1 MFERS
6 SRLVTFLVDLYP
18 LRVFPFLSLMRSRAE
33 LALFLTSFCS
43 VLFHFPKVS
52 SSAGG
57 RTWSLSTWKRRS
69 HPFSPGIF
77 SSEKLVPFRR
87 LSLESRVSKNKKI
100 KKQSREYI
108 LNKYVN
114 KYSIEKEGKRKRVR
128 PCLSASAVEERRE
141 TGNERRE
148 WIKINSFPCDSVDRM
163 IYGGRF
169 NQWRVN
175 SCACL
180 CSIDGSSKGERHS
193 APLPLSSSVSLG
205 AECVDIASSFLSSS
219 ALFGWNSARF
229 PIRPPRIH
237 SESPDAITLAKN
249 PFRPTHVCAWITAPV
264 SNVTAFMVTSSSL
277 SLSFLYD
284 LFLFSLFACRPR
296 ISRRRLSSYFSFLSV
311 NGFP

>member
-87 LSLESRVSKNKKI
+87 LSVESRVSKNKKI

-128 PCLSASAVEERRE
+128 PCLSASAVEEKRNGQRAAGMDKNQFFSVWQCWSDDLRRPFQPMA
-141 TGNERRE
+141 RE
-148 WIKINSFPCDSVDRM
+148 LLRVSV
-163 IYGGRF
+163 
-169 NQWRVN
+169 
-175 SCACL
+175 
-180 CSIDGSSKGERHS
+180 
-193 APLPLSSSVSLG
+193 
-205 AECVDIASSFLSSS
+205 
-219 ALFGWNSARF
+219 
-229 PIRPPRIH
+229 
-237 SESPDAITLAKN
+237 
-249 PFRPTHVCAWITAPV
+249 
-264 SNVTAFMVTSSSL
+264 
-277 SLSFLYD
+277 LYWW
-284 LFLFSLFACRPR
+284 LK
-296 ISRRRLSSYFSFLSV
+296 
-311 NGFP
+311 